1 MKKKLNNYHHSRVYA
16 ENVPDKRLAVTRIKK
31 GKRLTTTTITD
42 EKNTNSTMS
51 LALSS
56 PS

>member
-1 MKKKLNNYHHSRVYA
+1 MKKTLNNYHHSRVYA